1 MKTMIM
7 LDLGN
12 GVSREVG
19 FVSTMGVSK
28 QVIIELT
35 DERPLSRIAAEFE
48 NVKTIRRT
56 DNLRDDV
63 VTLYEG
69 FTELVD
75 IRRNQT
81 TGSVR
86 LTIKKP

>member
-1 MKTMIM
+1 MKNMIM

-12 GVSREVG
+12 GVSREVD
-19 FVSTMGVSK
+19 FISTMGVSR
-28 QVIIELT
+28 QVVIELT
-35 DERPLSRIAAEFE
+35 DERPLSQIAAEFE

-56 DNLRDDV
+56 NNLRDDV

-69 FTELVD
+69 FSEMID

-86 LTIKKP
+86 LTLRKP

>member
-12 GVSREVG
+12 GASREVD
-19 FVSTMGVSK
+19 FISTMGVSK
-28 QVIIELT
+28 QVVIELT
-35 DERPLSRIAAEFE
+35 DDRPLSRIAAEFE

-56 DNLRDDV
+56 DNLREDV

>member
-12 GVSREVG
+12 GVSREVD

-75 IRRNQT
+75 IRRNQA